1 MNESLDLEY
10 DRLLGEGAYGKVFL
24 VNQQDGEQVL
34 SCSSVLGLKKVIF
47 DGCVPLPEWTGMDMI
62 TGMDIKFT
70 GMDLYFLS
78 QAT

>member
-34 SCSSVLGLKKVIF
+34 SCSSVLGLKKVLF
-47 DGCVPLPEWTGMDMI
+47 D
-62 TGMDIKFT
+62 
-70 GMDLYFLS
+70 
-78 QAT
+78 

>member
-1 MNESLDLEY
+1 MGRVCYRPSCPVTDPPPKVDETT
-10 DRLLGEGAYGKVFL
+10 RL
-24 VNQQDGEQVL
+24 N
-34 SCSSVLGLKKVIF
+34 
-47 DGCVPLPEWTGMDMI
+47 GCVPLPEWTGMDMI